1 LPGLSFDLRWRSG
14 LVGGLTTMETV
25 ILHGSRLLTP
35 EAHKEFVVGYCTFRA
50 CLNSLADRAI
60 SRGEVKYHLRP
71 KLHQLGH
78 ITFHFLP
85 RNPRY
90 YMNYG
95 GEDTV
100 ARVKRIATMAHPV
113 HTSRL
118 TMQRYIIQICLRY
131 TGELVW
137 VKRKC
142 GTNACGNI
150 VVSILWGH
158 PQENKRPNL
167 WFEVAQHLIAVVCLY
182 GVCVCVCGCV
192 CVGVFFLCVCCVCVF
207 YIFVSLEV

>member
-1 LPGLSFDLRWRSG
+1 MPGLSFDLRWRSG
-14 LVGGLTTMETV
+14 LVGGLTTRETV

-71 KLHQLGH
+71 KLHELGH

-142 GTNACGNI
+142 GTNAHVGTSWYLFFGATPKKTKDQTFDLKWR
-150 VVSILWGH
+150 SILL
-158 PQENKRPNL
+158 Q
-167 WFEVAQHLIAVVCLY
+167 
-182 GVCVCVCGCV
+182 
-192 CVGVFFLCVCCVCVF
+192 
-207 YIFVSLEV
+207 